1 MFNLLFALVFTDQ
14 GHRPILRS
22 YIRMFLVIELILYY
36 WLNFG
41 KEKNIE
47 TNKRPS
53 ITSLF

>member
-1 MFNLLFALVFTDQ
+1 MFNLLFALIFTDQ
-14 GHRPILRS
+14 GHRPILKS

-41 KEKNIE
+41 KEKNVE